1 MTTVC
6 SVCSSD
12 IIGRNSNAVYCSP
25 KCGDIARNRRYASKH
40 PDKVKENGK
49 RQREKFEQRVVTRI
63 KSRCKAKGIPF
74 DLDVTDVIPPEVC
87 PVLGI
92 KLVLH
97 NQGRG
102 YHSDSASVDR
112 IDPTKGY
119 TKGNV
124 RVISARANLLKN
136 DATSDELRLVLK
148 DLEEIENEALRMGL

>member
-12 IIGRNSNAVYCSP
+12 IIGKKSNAVYCSNR
-25 KCGDIARNRRYASKH
+25 CGNIARHRRYASRH
-40 PDKVKENGK
+40 PDRIRGN
-49 RQREKFEQRVVTRI
+49 QQMQNAKFGQRVVTRI
-63 KSRCKAKGIPF
+63 RSKCKAKGIPF
-74 DLDVTDVIPPEVC
+74 DLDVTDIIPPDVC

-97 NQGRG
+97 NKGSG
-102 YHSDSASVDR
+102 YHSDSAPVDR

>member
-12 IIGRNSNAVYCSP
+12 IIGKRSNAVYCSNR
-25 KCGDIARNRRYASKH
+25 CGEAARNKRYSKRH
-40 PDKVKENGK
+40 PERIKEN
-49 RQREKFEQRVVTRI
+49 QRKQNAKFEQRVVSRI
-63 KSRCKAKGIPF
+63 KSKCKKTGIPF
-74 DLDVTDVIPPEVC
+74 DLDVTDLVPPDVC

-92 KLVLH
+92 KIVLD
-97 NQGRG
+97 NKGSG

-136 DATSDELRLVLK
+136 DATSEELRLVLK
-148 DLEEIENEALRMGL
+148 DLERIEDEALRMGL

>member
-6 SVCSSD
+6 IVCSSD
-12 IIGRNSNAVYCSP
+12 IIGKNSNAVYCSNR
-25 KCGDIARNRRYASKH
+25 CGNKVRNRRYYKLH
-40 PDKVKENGK
+40 PDRIKANNQKQNA
-49 RQREKFEQRVVTRI
+49 RFEKRVVTRI
-63 KSRCKAKGIPF
+63 KSKCKAKGIPF
-74 DLDVTDVIPPEVC
+74 DLDVTDVIPPDFC

-92 KLVLH
+92 KLELH
-97 NQGRG
+97 NQGSG
-102 YHSDSASVDR
+102 YHVDSASVDR

>member
-6 SVCSSD
+6 GVCSSD
-12 IIGRNSNAVYCSP
+12 ITGKRLNAVYCSNR
-25 KCGDIARNRRYASKH
+25 CGGIARNRRFASKH
-40 PDKVKENGK
+40 PDKIKDNQQ
-49 RQREKFEQRVVTRI
+49 RQLKKFEQRVVTRI
-63 KSRCKAKGIPF
+63 RSKCKAKGIPF
-74 DLDVTDVIPPEVC
+74 DLDVIDVVPPDVC

-92 KLVLH
+92 KLALH

-148 DLEEIENEALRMGL
+148 DLERVENETLRMGL

>member
-6 SVCSSD
+6 SVCSSV
-12 IIGRNSNAVYCSP
+12 IVGKKSNAVYCSI
-25 KCGDIARNRRYASKH
+25 KCGTKARNTRYSKVH
-40 PDKVKENGK
+40 PERIKANQQNQNA
-49 RQREKFEQRVVTRI
+49 RFEQRVVTRI
-63 KSRCKAKGIPF
+63 KSKCKAKGIPF
-74 DLDVTDVIPPEVC
+74 DLDVTDVIPPDFC

-92 KLVLH
+92 KLALH
-97 NQGRG
+97 NQGSG
-102 YHSDSASVDR
+102 YHVDSASVDR